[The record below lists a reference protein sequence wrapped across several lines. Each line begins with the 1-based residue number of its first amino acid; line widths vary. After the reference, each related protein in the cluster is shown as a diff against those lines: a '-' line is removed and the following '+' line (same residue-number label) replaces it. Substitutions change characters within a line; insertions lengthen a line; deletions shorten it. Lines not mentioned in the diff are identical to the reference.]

1 MEGFNMN
8 WLQNFSDPSFN
19 ATTSEGLS
27 DEMRTYY
34 SDYLIDNAEPYLVH
48 TQFGQ
53 KHTIPKNGGKTV
65 RFHKYDPLPK
75 IKDALVE
82 GVTPNGQA
90 LKVDTV
96 EATVEQYGGYVG
108 MTDMLLLTAVDDNLV
123 VATELLGAQ
132 AGRST
137 DTIAREVLAAGTNV
151 QYGDGTVSARYLLT
165 GGQASG
171 NDYLTVDAIR
181 RAVRSL
187 KMQNAEKIN
196 GSYVAIIHPDCAYD
210 LMSDPEWKYPHQY
223 QDASN
228 LYEGEIGQ
236 IAGVRFVETTEAK
249 IFHANDLTYK
259 NRTLTVSKFDSASNT
274 VTVKEMFSTADAA
287 ALVGRSVIIG
297 GEKFTV
303 ASSVAFNSLNAC
315 TLVLSSSPAS
325 DIPEAND
332 VIYPGEAG
340 SKARDV
346 YATLILGRN
355 AYGVTEIAGGGLEHI
370 VKQLGSSGTSDP
382 LNQRATAGWKC
393 TSAAERLVEQFMIR
407 VETASTFEAGA
418 N

>member
-1 MEGFNMN
+1 MEQFNVN
-8 WLQNFSDPSFN
+8 WLQNFSDATIN

-53 KHTIPKNGGKTV
+53 KHAIPKNGGKTV

-82 GVTPNGQA
+82 GVTPNGQT
-90 LKVDTV
+90 LKVDAV

-108 MTDMLLLTAVDDNLV
+108 MTDMLLMTAVDDNLV

-151 QYGDGTVSARYLLT
+151 QYADGSVSARYLLR
-165 GGQASG
+165 GGEAEG

-181 RAVRSL
+181 RAVRYL

-196 GSYVAIIHPDCAYD
+196 GYYVAIIHPDCAYD
-210 LMSDPEWKYPHQY
+210 LMNDPEWKYPHQY
-223 QDASN
+223 NDSTN

-236 IAGVRFVETTEAK
+236 ICGVRFVETTEAK
-249 IFHANDLTYK
+249 VFHASNLTESNYS
-259 NRTLTVSKFDSASNT
+259 LTVHKFESGNT
-274 VTVKEMFSTADAA
+274 IIVKEMFTTAEVS
-287 ALVGRSVIIG
+287 ALIGRSVIIG
-297 GEKFTV
+297 GEKFTISN
-303 ASSVAFNSLNAC
+303 AFSFNSLNAC
-315 TLVLSSSPAS
+315 KLILSSSPVS
-325 DIPEAND
+325 DIPEEGD
-332 VIYPGEAG
+332 IIYPGEAG
-340 SKARDV
+340 EKGRDV

-393 TSAAERLVEQFMIR
+393 TSATQRLVEQFMIR
-407 VETASTFEAGA
+407 IETASTFEAGA

>member
-1 MEGFNMN
+1 MEQFNVN
-8 WLQNFSDPSFN
+8 WLQNFSDATIN
-19 ATTSEGLS
+19 ATASEGLS

-53 KHTIPKNGGKTV
+53 KHAIPKNGGKTV

-82 GVTPNGQA
+82 GVTPNGQT
-90 LKVDTV
+90 LKVDAV

-108 MTDMLLLTAVDDNLV
+108 MTDMLLMTAVDDNLV

-151 QYGDGTVSARYLLT
+151 QYADGSVSARYLLR
-165 GGQASG
+165 GGEAEG

-181 RAVRSL
+181 RAVRYL

-196 GSYVAIIHPDCAYD
+196 GYYVAIIHPDCAYD
-210 LMSDPEWKYPHQY
+210 LMNDPEWKYPHQY
-223 QDASN
+223 NDSTN

-236 IAGVRFVETTEAK
+236 ICGVRFVETTEAK
-249 IFHANDLTYK
+249 VFHASNLTESNYS
-259 NRTLTVSKFDSASNT
+259 LTVHKFESGNT
-274 VTVKEMFSTADAA
+274 IIVKEMFTTAEVS
-287 ALVGRSVIIG
+287 ALIGRSVIIG
-297 GEKFTV
+297 GEKFTISN
-303 ASSVAFNSLNAC
+303 AFSFNSLNAC
-315 TLVLSSSPAS
+315 KLILSSSPVS
-325 DIPEAND
+325 DIPEEGD
-332 VIYPGEAG
+332 IIYPGEAG
-340 SKARDV
+340 EKGRDV

-393 TSAAERLVEQFMIR
+393 TSATQRLVEQFMIR
-407 VETASTFEAGA
+407 IETASTFEAGA

>member
-1 MEGFNMN
+1 MEQFNVN
-8 WLQNFSDPSFN
+8 WLQNFSDATIN

-53 KHTIPKNGGKTV
+53 KHAIPKNGGKTV

-82 GVTPNGQA
+82 GVTPNGQT
-90 LKVDTV
+90 LKVDAV

-108 MTDMLLLTAVDDNLV
+108 MTDMLLMTAVDDNLV

-151 QYGDGTVSARYLLT
+151 QYADGSVSARYLLR
-165 GGQASG
+165 GGEAEG

-181 RAVRSL
+181 RAVRYL

-196 GSYVAIIHPDCAYD
+196 GYYVAIIHPDCAYD
-210 LMSDPEWKYPHQY
+210 LMNDPEWKYPHQY
-223 QDASN
+223 NDSTN

-236 IAGVRFVETTEAK
+236 ICGVRFVETTEAK
-249 IFHANDLTYK
+249 VFHASNLTESNYS
-259 NRTLTVSKFDSASNT
+259 LTVHKFESGNT
-274 VTVKEMFSTADAA
+274 IIVKEMFTTAEVS
-287 ALVGRSVIIG
+287 ALIGRSVIIG
-297 GEKFTV
+297 GEKFTISN
-303 ASSVAFNSLNAC
+303 AFSFNSLNAC
-315 TLVLSSSPAS
+315 KLILSSSPIS
-325 DIPEAND
+325 DIPEEGD
-332 VIYPGEAG
+332 IIYPGEAG
-340 SKARDV
+340 EKGRDV

-393 TSAAERLVEQFMIR
+393 TSATQRLVEQFMIR
-407 VETASTFEAGA
+407 IETASTFEAGA